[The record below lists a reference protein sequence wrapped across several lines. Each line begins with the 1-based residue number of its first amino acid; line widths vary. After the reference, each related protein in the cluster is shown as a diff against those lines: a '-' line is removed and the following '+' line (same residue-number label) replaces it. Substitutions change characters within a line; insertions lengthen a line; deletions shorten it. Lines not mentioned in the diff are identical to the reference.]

1 MTEQTG
7 PVFATID
14 EALAEIRAGRM
25 VIVVDD
31 ADRENEGDFI
41 MAAEKATPERLN
53 FMVTHG
59 RGIVCMP
66 MTAQRLDE
74 LRIPLMVSK
83 NNESHGTA
91 FAVSIDIHDRTT
103 TGTSAFDRAATV
115 RAITDPTLQPE
126 DIRMPGHVFPLMAQ
140 QGGVL
145 KRAGH
150 TEATVDLAR
159 LAGLY
164 PAGVLCEVLHPD
176 GSMARAPELARVAQ
190 EHGLKVISIA
200 DLIEYRRHR
209 EHLVARTASAQIPTE
224 HGEFTAHTYEGS
236 VDGMVHVALVLGEVG
251 DGDQILVRVH
261 SECLTGDVFGSMRC
275 DCGDQL
281 HSALAQVGK
290 EGRGVVLYI
299 RGHEGRAIGLTHK
312 LRAYRLQEEGRDT
325 VEANV
330 ELGFA
335 ADPREYGIGAQI
347 LVDLGV
353 RSMRLL
359 TNNPAKRAGLEGY
372 GLSITERVPLETR
385 PTAENIGYLGPSGRS
400 WATCSTTWNRGTSNP
415 RPRRDRAPGQRGARP
430 EEREGGRAVTELRGD
445 LHARGRRFAI
455 AVARFNEL
463 VTREL
468 LEGALAGLHAHG
480 VAEEDVDV
488 VWVPGA
494 FELPLVAQRLAGSR
508 TFDAVI
514 CLGAVIRGETAH
526 FELVAGE
533 AAAGIREAAEA
544 TGVPVTFGVLTTETL
559 EQALDRAGGKHGN
572 KGWDAATAAI
582 EMASLLEQLPK
593 EAEP

>member
-1 MTEQTG
+1 MSSVQEG
-7 PVFATID
+7 SDRSVFSIIEDAIAD
-14 EALAEIRAGRM
+14 IRAGKI

-41 MAAEKATPERLN
+41 MAAEKATPEALN

-66 MTAQRLDE
+66 VTQQRLQE

-91 FAVSIDIHDRTT
+91 FAVSIDIQGRTT

-115 RAITDPTLQPE
+115 QAIADPALRSE

-140 QGGVL
+140 EGGVL

-176 GSMARAPELARVAQ
+176 GSMARLPELVRVAA
-190 EHGLKVISIA
+190 EHDLKIISIA
-200 DLIEYRRHR
+200 DLIEYRRRR
-209 EHLVARTASAQIPTE
+209 EHLVQRTAEAVIPTV
-224 HGEFTAHTYEGS
+224 HGRFTAFTYES
-236 VDGMVHVALVLGEVG
+236 VIDSRVHVAFVLGDIG
-251 DGDQILVRVH
+251 DGERILVRVH
-261 SECLTGDVFGSMRC
+261 SECLTGDVFGSLRC

-281 HSALAQVGK
+281 ESAIEQIGR
-290 EGRGVVLYI
+290 EGRGVILYI

-312 LRAYRLQEEGRDT
+312 LRAYQLQQLGRDT

-330 ELGFA
+330 ELGFP
-335 ADPREYGIGAQI
+335 ADPREYGLGAQI

-372 GLSITERVPLETR
+372 GLSIVERVPLQTR
-385 PTAENIGYLGPSGRS
+385 PTPENIGYLR
-400 WATCSTTWNRGTSNP
+400 TK
-415 RPRRDRAPGQRGARP
+415 
-430 EEREGGRAVTELRGD
+430 REKLG
-445 LHARGRRFAI
+445 H
-455 AVARFNEL
+455 
-463 VTREL
+463 L
-468 LEGALAGLHAHG
+468 LDHLEPDVG
-480 VAEEDVDV
+480 V
-488 VWVPGA
+488 G
-494 FELPLVAQRLAGSR
+494 
-508 TFDAVI
+508 
-514 CLGAVIRGETAH
+514 
-526 FELVAGE
+526 AGE
-533 AAAGIREAAEA
+533 A
-544 TGVPVTFGVLTTETL
+544 P
-559 EQALDRAGGKHGN
+559 
-572 KGWDAATAAI
+572 
-582 EMASLLEQLPK
+582 
-593 EAEP
+593 